1 MHAYVLLI
9 IATVT
14 SILALVDDKM
24 ANFILAVTLFA
35 AFIVNANV
43 CCYASECTLSNIEIL
58 SQFIDER
65 INATVSTL
73 VAEFTATIEE
83 SIAASVNATLNAFSA
98 TVDDKISIA
107 ESDAATIDERIATVG
122 AKVGAHGTSISN
134 LLSQPGITKYN
145 YVGSSSP

>member
-73 VAEFTATIEE
+73 VAEFTATLEE

-122 AKVGAHGTSISN
+122 AKVGAHGASISN